1 MDDHKSEI
9 AEFRDETEPRG
20 TGRDGLQRFRKPKVV
35 LLLYVE
41 SAEINEPRMEVT
53 WIQPI

>member
-9 AEFRDETEPRG
+9 ADLGMKPNHAVQDEMG
-20 TGRDGLQRFRKPKVV
+20 CNGFRKPKVV